1 MPSLHS
7 RPLLTLRSSRSAIK
21 RRVLV
26 ADPDPDLRRHVRHA
40 LRGAGYHVDEADD
53 GLELIHAI
61 SADIELSTQRG
72 ADYTSLSLIVVD
84 AAMPGFSGLEALSM
98 LQSLEWPTPVILTR
112 SESIDLDRI
121 AGKLDAA
128 QILDKPFTIADLCA
142 RMALTMPCSHS
153 A

>member
-7 RPLLTLRSSRSAIK
+7 RLLLPRSSSRAAIK

-26 ADPDPDLRRHVRHA
+26 ADPDPNLRRNVRRA

-72 ADYTSLSLIVVD
+72 ADYQSLSLIVVD
-84 AAMPGFSGLEALSM
+84 AAMPGFSGLEVLSM

-112 SESIDLDRI
+112 PEYFDFDRI

-128 QILDKPFTIADLCA
+128 QVLDKPFTMADLCA
-142 RMALTMPCSHS
+142 RMAFAMPCSHS